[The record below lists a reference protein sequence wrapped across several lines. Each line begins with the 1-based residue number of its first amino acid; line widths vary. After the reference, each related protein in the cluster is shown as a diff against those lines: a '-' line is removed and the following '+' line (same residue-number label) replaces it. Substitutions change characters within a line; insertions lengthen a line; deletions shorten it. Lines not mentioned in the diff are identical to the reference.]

1 MNTSLE
7 CIFNDWSLAIATY
20 ISLLAVYASLLSSE
34 RERARE
40 IERKRDNDT
49 ERDIGTERKRDKE
62 RGKGDS

>member
-49 ERDIGTERKRDKE
+49 ERDIDTD
-62 RGKGDS
+62 